1 LKLVTKQLKN
11 FFIFSFLGSWIIW
24 SMAVLKSYEII
35 NVSISNETFKH
46 FGSYAPSVVALI
58 LTFLYGGRKDL
69 TYFLKRGILFKFD
82 IKLYFYMFILVPGI
96 LVCSYFFTKI
106 IWNINYELL
115 LMESLLKNPLL
126 IFIVFFYI
134 LFLGGPLG
142 EEFGW
147 RGFALNR
154 LLRIYNPFTSSIVL
168 GIIWSVWHLP
178 LFFIKG
184 SAQQNINFAGYV
196 IFTTLITILIT
207 ILFLKTNGSVFAAI
221 IFHATSNLSLG
232 LFPIFS
238 TLQGG
243 VSILFFLL
251 LITSIITIL
260 NKDIIFNKQEINYL
274 HN

>member
-1 LKLVTKQLKN
+1 
-11 FFIFSFLGSWIIW
+11 
-24 SMAVLKSYEII
+24 MAVLKSYEII
-35 NVSISNETFKH
+35 NISISNETLNH
-46 FGSYAPSVVALI
+46 FGAYSPSVVAII
-58 LTFLYGGRKDL
+58 LTFLYGGRKAL

-82 IKLYFYMFILVPGI
+82 IKLYFYMFVLMPGI

-106 IWNINYELL
+106 IWNINYDLP
-115 LMESLLKNPLL
+115 LMESILKNPLL
-126 IFIVFFYI
+126 IFVVFFYI

-154 LLRIYNPFTSSIVL
+154 LLSIYNPFTSSIIL
-168 GIIWSVWHLP
+168 GIIWSIWHLP
-178 LFFIKG
+178 LFFIKD

-207 ILFLKTNGSVFAAI
+207 ILFLKTKGSVFAAI
-221 IFHATSNLSLG
+221 IFHTTSNLSLG
-232 LFPIFS
+232 FFPIFN
-238 TLQGG
+238 TLHGG

-251 LITSIITIL
+251 LVTSIITIL
-260 NKDIIFNKQEINYL
+260 NKDIMFNKQEINYL